1 MLLFARPETCHGWNV
16 FETTSCGKLGRGLFA
31 YQQRPYMGRIPVGC
45 SVIWHR
51 ETIQPYGNNA
61 GRVVRTVP
69 CANLARHGHFIKDV
83 EGSRGR
89 GFRGNEH
96 RGQGHGNRDL
106 WRVRRC
112 QWRAQGAGSGPGCI
126 RGDASPRAAICLK
139 AFAVP
144 PKPASAR
151 TLRTMCVHIRAL

>member
-1 MLLFARPETCHGWNV
+1 
-16 FETTSCGKLGRGLFA
+16 
-31 YQQRPYMGRIPVGC
+31 
-45 SVIWHR
+45 
-51 ETIQPYGNNA
+51 
-61 GRVVRTVP
+61 
-69 CANLARHGHFIKDV
+69 
-83 EGSRGR
+83 
-89 GFRGNEH
+89 
-96 RGQGHGNRDL
+96 
-106 WRVRRC
+106 VRRC